1 MPNDVAACCFT
12 VFAVQGEET
21 QRLVIELDNLTNT
34 AFLNLLE
41 KAQEEYGFQQKG
53 ALSLPCRPR
62 ELQKILEEW
71 KAEHDDTEG
80 WATCNIAATIE
91 GY

>member
-1 MPNDVAACCFT
+1 MFRGPALINDVEFDEEINLATPKPDDVAEGCFT
-12 VFAVQGEET
+12 VFAVQGKET
-21 QRLVIELDNLTNT
+21 QRFVIELDNLTNT

-62 ELQKILEEW
+62 ELQKS
-71 KAEHDDTEG
+71 
-80 WATCNIAATIE
+80 
-91 GY
+91 